1 MMKTTPFL
9 TTLAVSALCL
19 TLTSPLLRA
28 EDQEKDHDHHH
39 GEKSDVKALIAV
51 LQPTAGNDVSGQV
64 IFKDLGNGKVEVTAK
79 VEGLEPDSKHGFHV
93 HEYGDLTADDGTATG
108 GHFNPEG
115 HDHALPETEVR
126 HAGDFGNLEANSE
139 GVAEFKLVVDN
150 ITLAKGANAV
160 LGRGV
165 IVHAKMDDGGQPTGN
180 AGPRIAQAVI
190 GVMNPGD

>member
-1 MMKTTPFL
+1 MKTTPFL
-9 TTLAVSALCL
+9 TTLAVSTLCL
-19 TLTSPLLRA
+19 TLASPLLRA
-28 EDQEKDHDHHH
+28 EDKEKHHDHHH

-64 IFKDLGNGKVEVTAK
+64 IFKDLGDGKVEVTAK
-79 VEGLEPDSKHGFHV
+79 VEGLKPDSKHGFHV

-115 HDHALPETEVR
+115 HDHGLPETEVR

-139 GVAEFKLVVDN
+139 GMAEFKLVVDN
-150 ITLAKGANAV
+150 ITLTKGANAV

>member
-1 MMKTTPFL
+1 MKTTPIL
-9 TTLAVSALCL
+9 TTLAISALSL
-19 TLTSPLLRA
+19 AMASHLRA
-28 EDQEKDHDHHH
+28 ENEEKHHH
-39 GEKSDVKALIAV
+39 HAEKSEVKALIAV
-51 LQPTAGNDVSGQV
+51 LQPTAGNDLSGQV
-64 IFKDLGNGKVEVTAK
+64 IFKDLGEGKVEVPAK
-79 VEGLEPDSKHGFHV
+79 DDGLEPDSKHGFHV

-115 HDHALPETEVR
+115 HDHGLPETEVR
-126 HAGDFGNLEANSE
+126 HAGDFGNLESNSE

-150 ITLAKGANAV
+150 ITLTHGPTAV